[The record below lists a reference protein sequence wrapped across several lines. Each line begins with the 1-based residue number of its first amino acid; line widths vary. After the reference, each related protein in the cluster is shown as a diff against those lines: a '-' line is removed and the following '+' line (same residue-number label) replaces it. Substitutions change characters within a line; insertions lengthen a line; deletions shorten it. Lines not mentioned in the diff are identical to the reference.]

1 MQPYSS
7 SSGSNS
13 VINTSDDLTSI
24 AKEKLKILIQ
34 EGNIEAIK
42 LALELEPKKYE
53 YEVTC

>member
-1 MQPYSS
+1 MQPYST

-24 AKEKLKILIQ
+24 AREKLKILIQ
-34 EGNIEAIK
+34 QGNIEAIK

-53 YEVTC
+53 VTC